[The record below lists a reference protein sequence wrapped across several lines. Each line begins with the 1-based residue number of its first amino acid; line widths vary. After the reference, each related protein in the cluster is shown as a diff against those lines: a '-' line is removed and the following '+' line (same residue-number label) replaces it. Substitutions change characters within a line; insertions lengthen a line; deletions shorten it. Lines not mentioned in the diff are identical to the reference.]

1 MNTIN
6 SSKSF
11 SNIVSGAVCW
21 LDNNSVNSRFDT
33 GIEDDDYM
41 NILTYEDTHLSLSY
55 EGREISLPSNL
66 DQAANLI
73 DDEKELYI
81 F

>member
-11 SNIVSGAVCW
+11 SNIVNGAVCW
-21 LDNNSVNSRFDT
+21 LDNNSVTNRFDP

-41 NILTYEDTHLSLSY
+41 NILTYEDPHLSLSY

>member
-21 LDNNSVNSRFDT
+21 LDNSVTNRFDP

-41 NILTYEDTHLSLSY
+41 NILTYEDPHLSLSY
-55 EGREISLPSNL
+55 EGREIPLRSNL
-66 DQAANLI
+66 NQAANLI
-73 DDEKELYI
+73 NDEKELYI

>member
-6 SSKSF
+6 SSKSL

-21 LDNNSVNSRFDT
+21 LDNDSVTNRFDP

-41 NILTYEDTHLSLSY
+41 NILTYEDPHLSLSY